1 MKYTG
6 TNLNVTNV
14 TEVQLEE
21 LYYEKK
27 IFTYNMYADDRS
39 CQFDGMRQEEPK
51 L

>member
-21 LYYEKK
+21 RNHEKE
-27 IFTYNMYADDRS
+27 IFTYNMYADDRG
-39 CQFDGMRQEEPK
+39 CRPDGMRKEESEF
-51 L
+51 

>member
-21 LYYEKK
+21 RNHEKE
-27 IFTYNMYADDRS
+27 IFTYNMY
-39 CQFDGMRQEEPK
+39 GMRKEESES
-51 L
+51 